1 MAKDN
6 SFDVVSEPD
15 LGEVANAVE
24 QTRREVAQRYD
35 FHNHDVQLDWDGE
48 ATITLEAPAGLVM
61 ETLVTVLEQKM
72 ARRGVSLRFLDV
84 GPPEDRGKDRARIV
98 VRLKRGL
105 TQATAK
111 AIVQSIRSLKL
122 KVEPQIQGDIARV
135 SGKSRDDLQAVI
147 AHLKGQDFG
156 VELSY
161 TNYR

>member
-15 LGEVANAVE
+15 RGEVANAVE

-35 FHNHDVQLDWDGE
+35 FRNHDVHVGWDGE

-122 KVEPQIQGDIARV
+122 KVEPQIQGDVVRV
-135 SGKSRDDLQAVI
+135 SGKSKDDLQAVI

>member
-35 FHNHDVQLDWDGE
+35 FRNHDVHVEWDGDT
-48 ATITLEAPAGLVM
+48 TITLEAPAGLVM
-61 ETLVTVLEQKM
+61 ETLVSVLEQKM

-84 GPPEDRGKDRARIV
+84 GAAEDRGKDRAQV
-98 VRLKRGL
+98 VIRLKRGL

-111 AIVQSIRSLKL
+111 ALVQSIRSLKL
-122 KVEPQIQGDIARV
+122 KVEPQIQGDIVRV
-135 SGKSRDDLQAVI
+135 SGKNKDDLQAVI